1 MIAAGGFSSTLL
13 ALSRE
18 EYLAMAAGAV
28 GDQAGNNA
36 ADAYDL
42 TWGRCVGW
50 CVSLAL
56 FGFFVAIPLRKKLV
70 VDYQLL
76 FPSGT
81 AAAHLIQNLNAPD
94 GAASALAQWTR
105 LRRYLGL
112 SFTWSA
118 FKWAFTLERWP
129 LFGMAAFER
138 YGWETGFHAGYVGTG
153 LIMPLQVSLSMLL
166 GAVVSCGVMAPY
178 LQNHRADYTCPLAGA
193 GSGVDCVLKQGKWY
207 NGHLDAGGSIHGQYG
222 YKVFTAL
229 SIILVDAVMN
239 LVKVTA
245 KIICD
250 LRAPAGNASLP
261 SKAAQAPDQ
270 GGTGG
275 GGGDGG
281 RAKNSSGHD
290 AEKDRIFC
298 SEAVP
303 ARLWLG
309 GLAACGALAMVLLP
323 RLFDVTWYM
332 VFIALLC
339 APPFSVG
346 IIYGTGLTDHNLA
359 SAVGKLAMFAFGPAG
374 NGSITPAL
382 VMCGLVISVCSQAT
396 DLMQDFKAGYLVRA
410 RPRAMLVAQL
420 VGALFS
426 SIMAPSLF
434 ALYTRAFEIPGPV
447 YKARAALVRC
457 TRRASMCGRVPTP
470 LPPGVAC
477 RRPLAA
483 FTAHWPSSPPVASTH
498 SPRTVAASAPPL
510 PPFPLPS
517 LPPQSRLG
525 AARSSRSSPPRW
537 RWGWACLLGT
547 HSIGYPSLLTQDM
560 CAGGNVPW
568 DVACRGLHR
577 RRADR
582 PPLEDLR
589 PSRVRARSSP
599 SPTTVRRRHSQRLP
613 LGMLPSTP
621 SSAAAS
627 SPERGSGRCLRCHPL
642 HSLLRADDK
651 PGSHQT
657 LVCVA

>member
-81 AAAHLIQNLNAPD
+81 AAAHLIQNLNAPE

-270 GGTGG
+270 GGKGG

-281 RAKNSSGHD
+281 RAKSSSGHD

-382 VMCGLVISVCSQAT
+382 
-396 DLMQDFKAGYLVRA
+396 
-410 RPRAMLVAQL
+410 
-420 VGALFS
+420 S
-426 SIMAPSLF
+426 SC
-434 ALYTRAFEIPGPV
+434 
-447 YKARAALVRC
+447 AAL
-457 TRRASMCGRVPTP
+457 
-470 LPPGVAC
+470 
-477 RRPLAA
+477 
-483 FTAHWPSSPPVASTH
+483 
-498 SPRTVAASAPPL
+498 
-510 PPFPLPS
+510 
-517 LPPQSRLG
+517 
-525 AARSSRSSPPRW
+525 SSRS
-537 RWGWACLLGT
+537 AL
-547 HSIGYPSLLTQDM
+547 
-560 CAGGNVPW
+560 
-568 DVACRGLHR
+568 R
-577 RRADR
+577 RR
-582 PPLEDLR
+582 
-589 PSRVRARSSP
+589 
-599 SPTTVRRRHSQRLP
+599 T
-613 LGMLPSTP
+613 
-621 SSAAAS
+621 
-627 SPERGSGRCLRCHPL
+627 
-642 HSLLRADDK
+642 
-651 PGSHQT
+651 
-657 LVCVA
+657 